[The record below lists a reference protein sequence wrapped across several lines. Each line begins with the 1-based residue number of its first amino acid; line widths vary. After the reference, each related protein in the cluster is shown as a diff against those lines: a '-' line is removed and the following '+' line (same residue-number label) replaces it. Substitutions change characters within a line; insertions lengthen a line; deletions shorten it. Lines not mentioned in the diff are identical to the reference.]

1 MRRDEHARKPPER
14 VPLGQRFG
22 VGDIERRADAPRPH
36 VPHER
41 VGVHERSAP
50 DVDDQRAVGKGGEL
64 GVSDDV
70 PRRISAGKGQHDDL
84 RRRQQFRQLVDA
96 VHADAVLVARP
107 RRHRNEVHLEG
118 RQPCGDRLAD
128 AAVAEQQHPP
138 VREALGVARMPHPRA
153 GVDGERVEVPLRGEG
168 QPHRELGGGG
178 LVHSRGV
185 GEDDPGRELLRGA
198 LVADGL
204 ALHESGR
211 HPRQQRQPVAAG
223 HVGRYDQVDAVAR
236 GCGIHRPYDHLDAVR
251 ERLEVAG
258 ELGAGDGDD
267 EAHDLDATR
276 PCDGRAQY
284 PRPRRCA

>member
-1 MRRDEHARKPPER
+1 MTSISARKYVDLYGPTTGDQVRLGDTRLTGTPPHKIAR
-14 VPLGQRFG
+14 HGIGRAFQNLALIDTSSVLDNVMLGRYSLTKGEFMAYGLRAPWTMKQ
-22 VGDIERRADAPRPH
+22 ERRHQERAAEICDYMGLAHRLHAVLEVGIQRPPVVVAQAQDAAAA
-36 VPHER
+36 E
-41 VGVHERSAP
+41 
-50 DVDDQRAVGKGGEL
+50 
-64 GVSDDV
+64 
-70 PRRISAGKGQHDDL
+70 GQH
-84 RRRQQFRQLVDA
+84 
-96 VHADAVLVARP
+96 P
-107 RRHRNEVHLEG
+107 G
-118 RQPCGDRLAD
+118 
-128 AAVAEQQHPP
+128 
-138 VREALGVARMPHPRA
+138 
-153 GVDGERVEVPLRGEG
+153 
-168 QPHRELGGGG
+168 
-178 LVHSRGV
+178 GV

-258 ELGAGDGDD
+258 EFGAGDGDD

-284 PRPRRCA
+284 PRPWRCA